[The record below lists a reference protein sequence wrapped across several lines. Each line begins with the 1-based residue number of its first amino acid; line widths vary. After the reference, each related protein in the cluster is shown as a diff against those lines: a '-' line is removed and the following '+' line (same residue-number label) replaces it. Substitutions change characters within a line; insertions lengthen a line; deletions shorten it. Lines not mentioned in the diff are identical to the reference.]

1 MAQDGRGRP
10 SMEARRASAS
20 VADLGPASQEG
31 WAPEQQ
37 DTRLTRAQSV
47 GSRGQLARRS
57 SSLDAPLLRRQ
68 ETVTREQ
75 RQIDRGAA
83 PAVRLDMDLDVEIN
97 LKAKIKGRIELSILS
112 VVRVQPA
119 MLGTYD
125 LTLI

>member
-1 MAQDGRGRP
+1 
-10 SMEARRASAS
+10 MEARRASAS